1 MGLGSWVLLL
11 PYFCLQVQAVITARN
26 MALPYIFWMAE
37 WLERFHPR
45 TALKMK
51 LVRLFLLY
59 LSSLYV
65 LIIALFTLS
74 TQCVS
79 AQSSVS
85 QSVCLSEPFIL
96 YILWISALN
105 LETLAQDAQ
114 DSHFSGK
121 INYPGEGRGGGGE
134 LSP

>member
-1 MGLGSWVLLL
+1 MLVLRFYKLLQYRNYSGLSGL
-11 PYFCLQVQAVITARN
+11 PVLQVQGVITARN
-26 MALPYIFWMAE
+26 MALPYVFWMAE

-74 TQCVS
+74 GQCVS
-79 AQSSVS
+79 LLLV
-85 QSVCLSEPFIL
+85 
-96 YILWISALN
+96 
-105 LETLAQDAQ
+105 
-114 DSHFSGK
+114 
-121 INYPGEGRGGGGE
+121 GEK
-134 LSP
+134 